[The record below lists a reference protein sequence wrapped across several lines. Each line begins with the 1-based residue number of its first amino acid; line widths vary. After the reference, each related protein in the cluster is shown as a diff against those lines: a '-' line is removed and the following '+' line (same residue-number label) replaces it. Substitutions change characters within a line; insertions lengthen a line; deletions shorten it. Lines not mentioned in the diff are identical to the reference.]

1 MKIDLVKYWDRI
13 FITPALL
20 IVVDSSFIGYK
31 YLSLSFL
38 KWSLE
43 LSWGHIN

>member
-1 MKIDLVKYWDRI
+1 MKIELVKYWDRI
-13 FITPALL
+13 FITPALS
-20 IVVDSSFIGYK
+20 IVIDTSFVGYK

-43 LSWGHIN
+43 ISWDYVD